1 MSTISSP
8 VAVTSEKADQRC
20 EVAIEYKK
28 QDEQDVVLP
37 TLDRV
42 DTAADPTVFPAISTY
57 KAVILVALV
66 MTASLLQVASGIG
79 VSITIVDIG
88 HELKIPSGQL
98 QWVASAGSL
107 ATACTLLV
115 CGKLAD
121 MYGHKPVF
129 VIGCTLGGAMFLG
142 MGLARE
148 KYSFFVFRALGG
160 VAFSG

>member
-1 MSTISSP
+1 MS
-8 VAVTSEKADQRC
+8 SEKAEQGL
-20 EVAIEYKK
+20 EVAIDDKK
-28 QDEQDVVLP
+28 QDQQDVAIA

-42 DTAADPTVFPAISTY
+42 ETAGADTTLFPVISTY
-57 KAVILVALV
+57 KAVVLVALV
-66 MTASLLQVASGIG
+66 MCASMMGVASGIG
-79 VSITIVDIG
+79 VSITIADIG
-88 HELKIPSGQL
+88 HDLKIPSGQL
-98 QWVASAGSL
+98 QWVTSAGSL

-142 MGLARE
+142 MGLARD
-148 KYSFFVFRALGG
+148 KYLLFVFRALGG